1 MHSKYKFFLLCF
13 MVALV
18 LGPTVKAWGQP
29 SWTVN
34 PSDYQYT
41 MTLTGIGLF
50 QCEESFDEANMVAA
64 FIGDECRGVQYFNTD
79 IDGRRLA
86 YLTVYDTLSQG
97 SEVTF
102 KLYDASADVIY
113 EEVFPTVFQENG
125 IMGNPASPHEFKTDF
140 VLTELI
146 LANKTLYD
154 YNKKGTVLSEVLTI
168 NEVGDTFAMM
178 IDFVDDS
185 LGVDN
190 NFFSIDGN
198 SLVLEEDVDFKNKT
212 SYQIHLMA
220 ISDAGCEVEGSFVIE
235 VVNTNVPPTGLDREV
250 VEVNENEPLNTVVT
264 ELIAL
269 DETPEDSHTF
279 TLIGNDEDW
288 PDNASFETRQEQL
301 LSRAIFDYEKKERYL
316 IQIEI
321 EDRVGNTVIDTLEVL
336 VLDVIEFDDLKA
348 ANLVTPNGD
357 GFNDTFEIPNVELFV
372 GYKLTIFNDLG
383 NEVYSVDRAYDNS
396 WKGLSS
402 QRKELPSGTYYYLLR
417 DNRVPE
423 NQFTGELHLYRNS
436 KF

>member
-1 MHSKYKFFLLCF
+1 MHNNYKFFLLCF
-13 MVALV
+13 MAALIMGVA
-18 LGPTVKAWGQP
+18 VKTWAQP

-50 QCEESFDEANMVAA
+50 QCLETVDEADMVAA
-64 FIGDECRGVQYFNTD
+64 FIGDECRGVQSFSTNV
-79 IDGRRLA
+79 DGKHLA

-97 SEVTF
+97 NQVTF
-102 KLYDASADVIY
+102 KLYDASDSIIY
-113 EEVFPTVFQENG
+113 EEVFPVIFQENG
-125 IMGNPASPHEFKTDF
+125 IMGNPENPHEFKTDF
-140 VLTELI
+140 VLTELV
-146 LANKTLYD
+146 LANSTLYD
-154 YNKKGTVLSEVLTI
+154 YNKKGTVLTEVLTV
-168 NEVGDTFAMM
+168 NENGDTASYM
-178 IDFVDDS
+178 IDFVDDT

-190 NFFSIDGN
+190 SFFSIDGN
-198 SLVLEEDVDFKNKT
+198 SLVLEEDVDFKNKV

-220 ISDAGCEVEGSFVIE
+220 ISDAGCEVEGSFVIQ
-235 VVNTNVPPTGLDREV
+235 VVNTNVPPTGLDREM
-250 VEVNENEPLNTVVT
+250 VEVKENEPVNTVVT

-269 DETPEDSHTF
+269 DETPEDEHHF
-279 TLIGNDEDW
+279 TLVGNAEEW
-288 PDNASFETRQEQL
+288 PDNAAFETRQDQL
-301 LSRAIFDYEKKERYL
+301 LTRDIFDYEKKDRYL

-321 EDRVGNTVIDTLEVL
+321 EDRVGNTVVDTLEVHI
-336 VLDVIEFDDLKA
+336 LDVIEFDDLKA

-357 GFNDTFEIPNVELFV
+357 GFNDTFAIPNVELFI

-396 WKGLSS
+396 WDGLSS
-402 QRKELPSGTYYYLLR
+402 SRRELPSGTYYYLLR
-417 DNRVPE
+417 DNREPA